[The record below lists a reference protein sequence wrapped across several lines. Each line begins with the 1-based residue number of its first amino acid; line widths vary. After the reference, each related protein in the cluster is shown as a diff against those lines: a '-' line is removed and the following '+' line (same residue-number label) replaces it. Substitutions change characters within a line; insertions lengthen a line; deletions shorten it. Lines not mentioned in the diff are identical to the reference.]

1 MDLAPFHLNYRP
13 EDSGRSPEAI
23 HIKKTSVPGSLDL
36 LIAKVGLRLGRRPR
50 FENTGNWRFTI
61 DQKWDKPLLET
72 IRDFLG
78 CGRVSRRKEREH
90 MYRLVVTSGRQN
102 VIEHCDMRYA
112 PSTFHKVQ

>member
-13 EDSGRSPEAI
+13 I
-23 HIKKTSVPGSLDL
+23 HIKNTSVPGSLDL
-36 LIAKVGLRLGRRPR
+36 LIAK
-50 FENTGNWRFTI
+50 FENTGNRRFTI

-78 CGRVSRRKEREH
+78 YGRVSRRKERER

-102 VIEHCDMRYA
+102 VIEHCDKFPLR
-112 PSTFHKVQ
+112 SIKSNDFIKWK